1 MSVGR
6 CMLKSNTVKRC
17 NGERGAIE
25 AVANRRGVDVAE
37 RCVVD
42 MGGWEE
48 QNGKHEGQKRK

>member
-1 MSVGR
+1 
-6 CMLKSNTVKRC
+6 MLKSNTVKRC